1 MKIYDFNWIFT
12 ENCHR
17 RSNQRYSNID
27 SDNGLVPT
35 RRQAIIRTNNAQF
48 TDAYMRQS
56 AWIS

>member
-1 MKIYDFNWIFT
+1 MIFNWILT

-17 RSNQRYSNID
+17 GSNQRYSNID
-27 SDNGLVPT
+27 SDNGLSPG
-35 RRQAIIRTNNAQF
+35 RYQAIIRTNDAQF